1 MSTQFCQLLT
11 NQHLFKKKKKK
22 KKKLYIWS
30 QWPIVHELQST
41 MLGIFMV
48 FNIFMILIQINS
60 NIWG

>member
-1 MSTQFCQLLT
+1 MSTQILSTTYKPTSL
-11 NQHLFKKKKKK
+11 KKKKKK
-22 KKKLYIWS
+22 KKIIYLIS
-30 QWPIVHELQST
+30 SDLLSMSCQST